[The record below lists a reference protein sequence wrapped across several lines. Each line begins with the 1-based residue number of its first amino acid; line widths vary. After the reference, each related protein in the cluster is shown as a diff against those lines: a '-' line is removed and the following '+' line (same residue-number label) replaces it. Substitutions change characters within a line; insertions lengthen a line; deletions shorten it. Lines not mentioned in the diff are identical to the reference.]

1 MRDPEKTVGRM
12 ADQAKTVFL
21 SYIDSQGFPAT
32 RAMLPPRERE
42 GIRVFW
48 FSTNTSSQKV
58 SAFRE
63 IPRGASISW
72 TGAFSGVQPLRHRG
86 GAGGP
91 GKQRTPLAARRHHVL
106 LAGCHRPGLL
116 RAEIHGRKGAGITAT
131 SKARIFQFQIDRN
144 FPRILFDSNRRLFP
158 KGGLRHGPYGTRAP
172 LGAVLPHRRAPGL
185 YALSVG
191 GGRNR

>member
-63 IPRGASISW
+63 NPKGSVYFVDRRFFRGASLS
-72 TGAFSGVQPLRHRG
+72 
-86 GAGGP
+86 
-91 GKQRTPLAARRHHVL
+91 
-106 LAGCHRPGLL
+106 
-116 RAEIHGRKGAGITAT
+116 
-131 SKARIFQFQIDRN
+131 
-144 FPRILFDSNRRLFP
+144 
-158 KGGLRHGPYGTRAP
+158 
-172 LGAVLPHRRAPGL
+172 GAVEVLEDPESKERLWRMGDAMYYPRGVTDPDYCVL
-185 YALSVG
+185 KLTAER
-191 GGRNR
+191 GRYYSNFKSEDFLIPD